1 MIPSVLLSREQEK
14 KRVIVERGRREERH
28 NNTCFVARFGITR
41 ETGYEIVVCPSDS
54 KGSLIREG

>member
-1 MIPSVLLSREQEK
+1 M
-14 KRVIVERGRREERH
+14 ERGRREERH